1 MIDLQVQQLMNP
13 CVVSIDPGESAALA
27 ARLLARHNVGAL
39 PVCGASGTLLGVVTD
54 RDIVLRCVAAGED
67 PSQISV
73 RAIMSRH
80 PAAVSPEDDPRQAAR
95 LMSGQQ
101 IRRLPVVEE
110 GKVVGMLSLGDLAK
124 CGRWEMEISRALTD
138 ISENIRQP

>member
-1 MIDLQVQQLMNP
+1 MQVQQLMNP

-39 PVCGASGTLLGVVTD
+39 PVCSGAGALLGMVTD
-54 RDIVLRCVAAGED
+54 RDIILRCVAAGED
-67 PSQISV
+67 PAHVPV
-73 RAIMSRH
+73 RTIMTRH
-80 PAAVSPEDDPRQAAR
+80 PAAVSPDADPRQAAR

-101 IRRLPVVEE
+101 IRRLPVVDN

-138 ISENIRQP
+138 ISENIRHP

>member
-1 MIDLQVQQLMNP
+1 MNP

-39 PVCGASGTLLGVVTD
+39 PVCSGSGALLGMVTD
-54 RDIVLRCVAAGED
+54 RDIILRCVAAGED
-67 PSQISV
+67 PSHVPV
-73 RAIMSRH
+73 RTIMTRH
-80 PAAVSPEDDPRQAAR
+80 PAAVSPDADPRQAAR

-101 IRRLPVVEE
+101 IRHLPVVDN

-138 ISENIRQP
+138 ISENIRHP

>member
-1 MIDLQVQQLMNP
+1 MNP

-39 PVCGASGTLLGVVTD
+39 PVCSGSGALLGMVTD
-54 RDIVLRCVAAGED
+54 RDIILRCVAAGED
-67 PSQISV
+67 PSHVPV
-73 RAIMSRH
+73 RTIMTRH
-80 PAAVSPEDDPRQAAR
+80 PAAVSPDADPRQAAR

-101 IRRLPVVEE
+101 IRRLPVVDN

-124 CGRWEMEISRALTD
+124 CGSWEMEISRALTD
-138 ISENIRQP
+138 ISENIRHP

>member
-1 MIDLQVQQLMNP
+1 MQIQQLMNP
-13 CVVSIDPGESAALA
+13 SVVSIDPNESAALA
-27 ARLLARHNVGAL
+27 ARLLARYNVGAL
-39 PVCGASGTLLGVVTD
+39 PVCSASGALVGVVTD

-67 PSQISV
+67 PVQLPV
-73 RAIMSRH
+73 RAIMSRR
-80 PAAVSPEDDPRQAAR
+80 PAALAPADDPRQAVR

-101 IRRLPVVEE
+101 VRRLPVVDQ

-138 ISENIRQP
+138 ISETIRHP